1 MVSTEHEN
9 AEYYFNRD
17 VQCIRSFFLKRFR
30 YQSTLYPKFNSIVR
44 EGTRQMN
51 LDVEVEASGFGKGE
65 SRKLEEYM
73 EVFGVGCEAAETDD
87 DEDEDGSDVD
97 YDSAGDEEDQLDNSY
112 RIPDPQRNED
122 HHKTE
127 TKALESTKTAENSDR
142 TQPTELSEEEEEE
155 EGTQSNDESDNHS
168 TNRSTTKPK
177 QKKKSNKN
185 AHHLQKVD
193 LDEEEIKNIVIKK
206 MQRLKASNFNKH
218 HTKKSVKHSNHSTPL
233 GSKFKNDVKSLC
245 STEF

>member
-1 MVSTEHEN
+1 
-9 AEYYFNRD
+9 
-17 VQCIRSFFLKRFR
+17 
-30 YQSTLYPKFNSIVR
+30 
-44 EGTRQMN
+44 MN

-73 EVFGVGCEAAETDD
+73 EVFGVGCEAAESDD
-87 DEDEDGSDVD
+87 DDDVEEEEEEEEEDDDDDNCTEDENH
-97 YDSAGDEEDQLDNSY
+97 QLDS
-112 RIPDPQRNED
+112 PDPRRNED
-122 HHKTE
+122 HDKTQ
-127 TKALESTKTAENSDR
+127 TKALEATKTMEDSDH
-142 TQPTELSEEEEEE
+142 TQPTELSDEEEE
-155 EGTQSNDESDNHS
+155 EGTQSDDESDNHS
-168 TNRSTTKPK
+168 TNRSNIKTK

-185 AHHLQKVD
+185 HAQKVD
-193 LDEEEIKNIVIKK
+193 LDEEEIKTIVIKK